1 MESTTVIHAGASAT
15 MTIAMALILKINL
28 GMKSRT
34 KRMTKEKRA
43 KMRLEVTNQPRQF
56 VSWVLIAM
64 AVDAAT
70 QDAVHAIEPSSLSKV
85 LPRTLIDLTAKDK
98 SKLPCRHATNV
109 SSHATNA
116 VPFMGL
122 SCS

>member
-1 MESTTVIHAGASAT
+1 

-34 KRMTKEKRA
+34 KRMTKRMTKEKRAKMRA

-98 SKLPCRHATNV
+98 SKLLCRHSTNV
-109 SSHATNA
+109 SSHAMNA
-116 VPFMGL
+116 VPFMGF